1 MVKSTM
7 NLRTFLIAGA
17 LAVTLFLF
25 AQRKAEIPAAPGFSA
40 VIDLTQPLSEKFPNW
55 EGTEKSPFEAR
66 PLGRME
72 RDGYFTRTISL
83 PEHFATHVDAPAHF
97 AAGRWTVDQ
106 IPPERL
112 VAPLVLLD
120 VRHHVRGNADYQITI
135 EDVAHWEQA
144 NGQIPAGAIVVA
156 YTAWAA
162 RAASMKDYRN
172 PDAAGVMHFPGFLPE
187 TARFLVESR
196 NVVALGIDTMSVD
209 YGASTNWPV
218 HKYTAARSV
227 YHIENLGDLSR
238 VPEVGALI
246 VVAPAKLAGGSGGP
260 ARVLALVK

>member
-1 MVKSTM
+1 MVKSSM

-17 LAVTLFLF
+17 VAVTLFLF
-25 AQRKAEIPAAPGFSA
+25 AQRKTETPAPLGFSM

-55 EGTEKSPFEAR
+55 EGTAKSPFEAR
-66 PLGRME
+66 TLGQIE
-72 RDGYFTRTISL
+72 KDGYFSRYISL

-112 VAPLVLLD
+112 LGPLVLLD
-120 VRHHVRGNADYQITI
+120 VRYRVRGNADYQIAI
-135 EDVAHWEQA
+135 DDVANWEQA

-156 YTAWAA
+156 YTGWAS
-162 RAASMKDYRN
+162 RWTSMKDYRN
-172 PDAAGVMHFPGFLPE
+172 ADAAGAMHFPGFLPE

-209 YGASTNWPV
+209 SGASKSWPV
-218 HKYTAARSV
+218 HKYTASRSV

-238 VPEVGALI
+238 VPEAGALI
-246 VVAPAKLAGGSGGP
+246 VAAPAKLAGGSGGP
-260 ARVLALVK
+260 ARVLVLVR

>member
-1 MVKSTM
+1 MVRSTM

-17 LAVTLFLF
+17 MAVTVFLF
-25 AQRKAEIPAAPGFSA
+25 AQRKTETKPPLGFSL

-66 PLGRME
+66 PLGQIE
-72 RDGYFTRTISL
+72 KDGYFTRTLSM

-112 VAPLVLLD
+112 IGPLVVLD
-120 VRHHVRGNADYQITI
+120 VRHRVRSNADYQVAI
-135 EDVAHWEQA
+135 EDVAAWEQA

-156 YTAWAA
+156 FTGWAA
-162 RAASMKDYRN
+162 RATSMKDYRN
-172 PDAAGVMHFPGFLPE
+172 ADASNTMHFPGFSPE

-196 NVVALGIDTMSVD
+196 NVVGLGIDTLSVD
-209 YGASTNWPV
+209 YGTSKSWPV
-218 HKYTAARSV
+218 HKYTASHSV
-227 YHIENLGDLSR
+227 YHIENVADLSR
-238 VPEVGALI
+238 VPEAGALI